1 MFTRRVRV
9 GTAAI
14 VALLVEDLLE
24 LSPGFPEFWN
34 ESDVPGLFGGSVK
47 HIRRPQISLFGL
59 G

>member
-1 MFTRRVRV
+1 M